1 MRKQANRSWILAVLV
16 LGLGLVGPVLA
27 QDGDILPSDVEDT
40 SPAAAGPVN
49 PVTGGDSGAGATAAS
64 SDDQEIAA
72 PAGDQGTG
80 APASGRADAA
90 PAADRQP
97 RHAVKN
103 QVSLSAAT
111 GTVKKITKTMIG
123 EQIGQVAASFPTK
136 YKRKGSF
143 PYAKGT
149 QNGNL
154 GCANVVSAA
163 LRAAGI
169 RIPIILGVDGV
180 KSKLQQMGWKARRP
194 PPFKPGDVIVW
205 ARRGKHKHIGIIARK
220 GNALMAM
227 NNSSSGRRPDWSS
240 PTYRAVECVMR
251 LE

>member
-1 MRKQANRSWILAVLV
+1 MRKQANWCGILAVLV
-16 LGLGLVGPVLA
+16 IGLGLVGPALA

-40 SPAAAGPVN
+40 SPAAAGGPAN
-49 PVTGGDSGAGATAAS
+49 PVTGGDSGTAVS
-64 SDDQEIAA
+64 SDDQEAA
-72 PAGDQGTG
+72 TPAADQGVG
-80 APASGRADAA
+80 APSSGQGDAA
-90 PAADRQP
+90 AAADRQP
-97 RHAVKN
+97 RKAVKQ

-111 GTVKKITKTMIG
+111 GTVKKITKTMVG
-123 EQIGQVAASFPTK
+123 EQIGKVAAGFPTK

-154 GCANVVSAA
+154 GCANVVTAA

-180 KSKLQQMGWKARRP
+180 KSKLKQMGWKARRP
-194 PPFKPGDVIVW
+194 PPFKPGDVIIW

-227 NNSSSGRRPDWSS
+227 NNSSPKRRPDWSS
-240 PTYRAVECVMR
+240 PTYRTVECVMR

>member
-1 MRKQANRSWILAVLV
+1 MRKQANWFGILAVLV
-16 LGLGLVGPVLA
+16 LGLGIIGPALA

-40 SPAAAGPVN
+40 SPAAAGPAN
-49 PVTGGDSGAGATAAS
+49 PVTGGDSGAAAS
-64 SDDQEIAA
+64 SDDQEVAA
-72 PAGDQGTG
+72 PAGDQGAG
-80 APASGRADAA
+80 ATSSGQGAA
-90 PAADRQP
+90 AAVADRQP
-97 RHAVKN
+97 RKAVKN

-111 GTVKKITKTMIG
+111 GTVKKIPKTMIG
-123 EQIGQVAASFPTK
+123 EQIAKVAAGFPTK

-194 PPFKPGDVIVW
+194 PPFKPGDMIVW
-205 ARRGKHKHIGIIARK
+205 ARRGKHKHIGVIARK